1 VDKVVDNPLL
11 TGWRAAGGAGF
22 NKMPVWKANFFIN
35 KINDLQ
41 TSMQGCKFNLRN
53 LRKIFFVHKS
63 HAFDKKPAQA

>member
-1 VDKVVDNPLL
+1 
-11 TGWRAAGGAGF
+11 
-22 NKMPVWKANFFIN
+22 MPVWKAKFLIN

-53 LRKIFFVHKS
+53 LRKIFFVHKA